1 MITRTFAV
9 SIGAVFGFSG
19 AAHAFKINDQ
29 FEIYGH
35 VFPQIESQNASTGT
49 VANGA
54 LTQTRPVGSADNF
67 VNTTKVQS
75 TGSWVGFQ
83 ANKTIGGVKATL
95 VGEVTAKFEDTTNT
109 NSLGSRN
116 FYVGLEGGF
125 GDLKLG
131 RFDTLYW
138 EWGDQIRMLGVSSA
152 NFVSTANIES
162 KAPFGGGLAS
172 SFTQRPRNGLKYIS
186 PAFGDFK
193 VGLNYHLDNGQTSA
207 KNATIAG
214 AGIRWQKGPWSA
226 ALATETHT
234 DFLAFS
240 NGRTSAT
247 TTTGSLASLVN
258 VNATTH
264 SRDTATRLS
273 LAYKTREWRLGGD
286 ISTTKYTEN
295 GAATRFGSYQRTA
308 WNIAGDY
315 KLTDKVTLA
324 ANYQRAGRGSASTGN
339 GTAIST
345 DGMEGSNVS
354 LGLAYDLDKDIRF
367 FAIAARL
374 DNGNNAIYA
383 NNVKNTRTG
392 QTLTQ
397 AALGVLYK
405 F

>member
-1 MITRTFAV
+1 MSNGIIYV
-9 SIGAVFGFSG
+9 SIGVALGFSG
-19 AAHAFKINDQ
+19 TAHAFKINDQ

-35 VFPQIESQNASTGT
+35 VYPQIESQSASTGT
-49 VANGA
+49 VVNGA
-54 LTQTRPVGSADNF
+54 LTQTRAADSANDF
-67 VNTTKVQS
+67 DSTLKLQS
-75 TGSWVGFQ
+75 TGSYAGFR
-83 ANKTIGGVKATL
+83 ANRDIGGVKATL
-95 VGEVTAKFEDTTNT
+95 VGEVTAKFEDSANTNT
-109 NSLGSRN
+109 LGSRN
-116 FYVGLEGGF
+116 FYLGLEGGF

-138 EWGDQIRMLGVSSA
+138 EWGDPIRMLGVSA
-152 NFVSTANIES
+152 VNFVSTANIES
-162 KAPFGGGLAS
+162 KAPFGGNS
-172 SFTQRPRNGLKYIS
+172 SFTQRARNGLKFIS

-193 VGLNYHLDNGQTSA
+193 VGLNYHFDNDRSNV

-214 AGIRWQKGPWSA
+214 AGIRWEKGPWSA
-226 ALATETHT
+226 ALAVERHN

-240 NGRTSAT
+240 QGRTAAT
-247 TTTGSLASLVN
+247 TATGSLASLVN
-258 VNATTH
+258 AAGTS

-273 LAYKTREWRLGGD
+273 FAYKTRGWRLGGD
-286 ISTTKYTEN
+286 ISTTKYTED
-295 GAATRFGSYQRTA
+295 GAPTKFGRYRRTA

-315 KLTDKVTLA
+315 KLTDKITLA

-345 DGMEGSNVS
+345 DGLQGSNVS
-354 LGLAYDLDKDIRF
+354 LGLGYDLDKDIRF

-374 DNGNNAIYA
+374 DNGNNALFS

-397 AALGVLYK
+397 AAVGVLFK